1 MSRNALK
8 TNYEMLEG
16 TLLEDFETIGDW
28 SVTGTGATIE
38 AEDILVKNGSH
49 SLKVTSVDAV
59 SAYTTKTVS
68 LDLSEVDRFTM
79 WVYIEDVEKYFQST
93 VALLYF
99 RTDATNYFLCN
110 INASQ
115 KTNLRQIVNG
125 WNFLEFNKD
134 DFSINNSPDW
144 SNITELRVRALSL
157 SGETQSLIIDDLRY
171 GYYSKP
177 KVVITFDD
185 GNDSDY
191 TKAYAY
197 MNPLGLNGTS
207 FVPGLSIGSTDA
219 YMTLAQLQEMYADG
233 WDVGNHSYT
242 HINLTTLTSA
252 EVVAELVA
260 DIDYLEGNGMP
271 RGAKFLAVPFSAYN
285 SSVME
290 DYATAGIIAARTG
303 MNRIQSHVIPD
314 PYQLSRKEIVETT
327 SLATAKACIDELV
340 AKGGSYIFNF
350 HDIQDVADAG
360 TTDWSTANFEAFID
374 YIKAKQDE
382 GILEVVTMSEWY
394 DGLDGKRKELVTP
407 RT

>member
-79 WVYIEDVEKYFQST
+79 WVYIEDVSKYYQST
-93 VALLYF
+93 VALMYF
-99 RTDATNYFLCN
+99 RTDTTNYFLCN

-115 KTNLRQIVNG
+115 KTNLRQVVNG

-134 DFSINNSPDW
+134 DFDINNSPDW
-144 SNITELRVRALSL
+144 SSITELRVRALSL

-185 GNDSDY
+185 GNESDY
-191 TKAYAY
+191 TKAFSY
-197 MNPLGLNGTS
+197 MQPLGLKGMC
-207 FVPGLSIGSTDA
+207 FVPGAKVGLTNQI
-219 YMTLAQLQEMYADG
+219 TLAQMQEMYADG
-233 WDVGNHSYT
+233 WDMGNHSYT
-242 HINLTTLTSA
+242 HVDLTTLTSE
-252 EVVAELVA
+252 EVVAELQN
-260 DIDYLEGNGMP
+260 DIAYLESNGMP
-271 RGAKFLAVPFSAYN
+271 KGAKFLGVPFSAYN
-285 SSVME
+285 DSTMA
-290 DYATAGIIAARTG
+290 DYATANITAARTG
-303 MNRIQSHVIPD
+303 MNRLQNNVVAD
-314 PYQLSRKEIVETT
+314 FYQLSRKEIVATT
-327 SLATAKACIDELV
+327 SLATAKGYIDEV
-340 AKGGSYIFNF
+340 SAKSGVYLLNL
-350 HDIQDVADAG
+350 HDIVDSSATA
-360 TTDWSTANFEAFID
+360 TDWLTADFEALID

-394 DGLDGKRKELVTP
+394 DGLDGRRKELVTP